1 MPIRKKQRLLRPIKG
16 LSEGG
21 WTALKIRKAHISDIK
36 EIQKL
41 VNEFARKEQM
51 IPRSLNEL
59 YENLR
64 DFVIAEEKKKIVGVC
79 ALHVLWDDLAEV
91 RSLAVNKEFHKK
103 GVGRKMVEEC
113 LIEAKELGIK
123 RVFVLTYQSD
133 FFKKLGFKDTDK
145 ADLPQKIWGD
155 CIRCPKFP
163 ECDENALIRNV

>member
-1 MPIRKKQRLLRPIKG
+1 M
-16 LSEGG
+16 
-21 WTALKIRKAHISDIK
+21 KIHKAHISDIK

-64 DFVIAEEKKKIVGVC
+64 DFVVAEEKKKIIGVC
-79 ALHVLWDDLAEV
+79 ALHILWDDLAEV
-91 RSLAVNKEFHKK
+91 RSLAVKKEFHKMGIGK
-103 GVGRKMVEEC
+103 KMVEHC
-113 LIEAKELGIK
+113 LQESKELGIK
-123 RVFVLTYQSD
+123 RVFVLTYQAD

-145 ADLPQKIWGD
+145 AELPQKIWGD

-163 ECDENALIRNV
+163 ECDETALIRDV

>member
-1 MPIRKKQRLLRPIKG
+1 
-16 LSEGG
+16 
-21 WTALKIRKAHISDIK
+21 LKIRKAHISDIK

-64 DFVIAEEKKKIVGVC
+64 DFVVAEEKKKIVGVC
-79 ALHVLWDDLAEV
+79 ALHILWDDLAEV
-91 RSLAVNKEFHKK
+91 RSLAVKKEFHKMGIGK
-103 GVGRKMVEEC
+103 KMVEHC
-113 LIEAKELGIK
+113 LKESKELGIK

-145 ADLPQKIWGD
+145 AELPQKIWGD